1 MKDKK
6 TKKLRLLGGKMNIYF
21 WFRYIFS
28 VELLKWIKK
37 KPNNNNNKNTIQKS
51 NRKKKEINVPVY
63 RIKDKFRNY

>member
-37 KPNNNNNKNTIQKS
+37 KPNNNKKNTIQKS